1 MEEAIGWISSVILVL
16 TVGKQVYKQWKSKTS
31 EGVSKWLFVGQL
43 AASVGFV
50 VYSWLVENWV
60 FVATNLLMVANAL
73 AGALIVFLQRRRGA
87 PAPAAGG
94 EARPQ
99 RAFRL
104 HGSLARGVAAADR
117 SRGLRPLASSRKA
130 RRRAGRGGKLR
141 KPLATTS
148 SS

>member
-87 PAPAAGG
+87 PAPEAAG
-94 EARPQ
+94 EARPR
-99 RAFRL
+99 RASRL
-104 HGSLARGVAAADR
+104 HGSLARGV
-117 SRGLRPLASSRKA
+117 
-130 RRRAGRGGKLR
+130 
-141 KPLATTS
+141 
-148 SS
+148 